1 MTNPNPHVVGTSQS
15 RPLQA
20 SRRGPPVPPERPVP
34 PLSSLTKTPGSPQL
48 PFIAME
54 LVYMLCATLRRFN
67 GDLANDWEGA
77 AELLLSL
84 SPDAVPQTADDA
96 TRQALTRA
104 SREGRLGEG
113 IVLGALEDLATV
125 LDLGRSAVLL
135 LFVDGARWIREV
147 QGALGRQ
154 TATLSSRLAKV
165 RRKIAFLALEPICA
179 CVYRVGTGTELYK
192 LENATAES
200 PHLSSCEQSPPPPN
214 KQGHRQAIR
223 QLLALEKKL
232 TFFVSWA
239 NESSDEA
246 LQMLAAAG
254 RQAAE
259 EALARK
265 QERPPRPQAPS
276 SLVIEV

>member
-1 MTNPNPHVVGTSQS
+1 
-15 RPLQA
+15 
-20 SRRGPPVPPERPVP
+20 
-34 PLSSLTKTPGSPQL
+34 
-48 PFIAME
+48 
-54 LVYMLCATLRRFN
+54 MLCATLRRFN

-165 RRKIAFLALEPICA
+165 RLEIAYLVLEAIFS
-179 CVYRVGTGTELYK
+179 RV
-192 LENATAES
+192 S
-200 PHLSSCEQSPPPPN
+200 
-214 KQGHRQAIR
+214 
-223 QLLALEKKL
+223 
-232 TFFVSWA
+232 
-239 NESSDEA
+239 
-246 LQMLAAAG
+246 
-254 RQAAE
+254 
-259 EALARK
+259 
-265 QERPPRPQAPS
+265 
-276 SLVIEV
+276 